1 MTWRVN
7 MYSEL
12 TKPPWSKSEWG
23 MKISLRGRYL
33 QKSLAYK
40 SQHST
45 RTHISSLIIMLG
57 KGKTNERTDP
67 IINSAY
73 LMISNPT
80 PRSSR
85 FTLKNPIH
93 SGYRT
98 YTWKRWSDR
107 RRICISW
114 KKYVGIYGPKLTGE
128 QWRVQRS
135 EYVFWLSTSWYL
147 YIDLWSG
154 LGTGIDCRRVVQS
167 WWSWTISKQFLERI
181 LDAECHADHLDLYLR
196 DDDTGHILDTVEIA
210 P

>member
-98 YTWKRWSDR
+98 YTRKRWSDR

-114 KKYVGIYGPKLTGE
+114 KQICGYLWPEVDWRAVEGLTKRISILAFNLMVSVHRSLVWIRNRNWLATSSPILMKLNN
-128 QWRVQRS
+128 
-135 EYVFWLSTSWYL
+135 
-147 YIDLWSG
+147 
-154 LGTGIDCRRVVQS
+154 
-167 WWSWTISKQFLERI
+167 
-181 LDAECHADHLDLYLR
+181 
-196 DDDTGHILDTVEIA
+196 
-210 P
+210 